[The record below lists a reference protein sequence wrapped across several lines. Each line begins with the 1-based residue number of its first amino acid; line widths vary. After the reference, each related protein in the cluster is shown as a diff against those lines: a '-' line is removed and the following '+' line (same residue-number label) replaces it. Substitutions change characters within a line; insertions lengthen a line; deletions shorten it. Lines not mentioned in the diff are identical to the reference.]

1 MWRIL
6 MGIVNL
12 TRHVK
17 FSPVRSTSKRITMK
31 SSFIRGARRLTLGEK
46 RLRLKFHVTGRSGS
60 NLTRVPPTR
69 VYQIQKSS
77 ARIPLK
83 YDNALLFFHIYSEL
97 AFLCALVCV
106 NDVMRPM
113 KHHSILVIMIVIH
126 RSICLADV
134 YCRLNVILLKQ
145 LKTARDERNI

>member
-1 MWRIL
+1 

-83 YDNALLFFHIYSEL
+83 YDTRCFFSIYTASSH
-97 AFLCALVCV
+97 FFVCV

-113 KHHSILVIMIVIH
+113 KHHSILVITIVIH

-134 YCRLNVILLKQ
+134 HILPIKCDI
-145 LKTARDERNI
+145 TETTEDGTR